1 MIRRPPSSTRTD
13 TLYPYTTLVRAQI
26 YLGVDGE
33 VGRQCDPVLAR
44 CQVDCS
50 FETGR
55 PSGCAALFGIATAAP
70 GARCRQPNVEVP
82 VAAARHAAL
91 APAGRLQIGRASCR
105 GRVCQY
111 VWISVVAVSLT
122 KKKKQKTK
130 TN

>member
-55 PSGCAALFGIATAAP
+55 PSGCEELFGIATAAP

-91 APAGRLQIGRASCR
+91 APAGSVHLGGVKQLSR
-105 GRVCQY
+105 GKAVGFAFECAH
-111 VWISVVAVSLT
+111 SVLFQWV
-122 KKKKQKTK
+122 
-130 TN
+130 